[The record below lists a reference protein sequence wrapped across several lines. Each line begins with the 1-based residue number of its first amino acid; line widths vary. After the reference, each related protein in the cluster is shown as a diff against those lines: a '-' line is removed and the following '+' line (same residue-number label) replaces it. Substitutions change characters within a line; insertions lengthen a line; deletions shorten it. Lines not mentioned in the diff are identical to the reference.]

1 MTRGRRTALAALA
14 LIALGVAF
22 ALARPGGNGEDE
34 EAAPAAT
41 TTATESPAPAPPA
54 ETAAPAPE
62 TAPAETAAP
71 EPAPAETTPISAAP
85 KPLRIETKGGT
96 PVGGVREL
104 VVHAGDVVRFAVTSD
119 VAEEVH
125 VHGYDILKEVGP
137 AAPARFRFEATL
149 EGIYE
154 VELEGSGEPI
164 LELRVEP

>member
-34 EAAPAAT
+34 EAAPAVTAP
-41 TTATESPAPAPPA
+41 ATESPAPAPPV

-71 EPAPAETTPISAAP
+71 AETTAKPA
-85 KPLRIETKGGT
+85 PLRIETKGGT

-104 VVHAGDVVRFAVTSD
+104 VVQAGEAVRFTVTSD
-119 VAEEVH
+119 VPEEVH

-137 AAPARFRFEATL
+137 GAPARFRFEATL

>member
-71 EPAPAETTPISAAP
+71 AETTAKPA
-85 KPLRIETKGGT
+85 PLRIETKGGT

-104 VVHAGDVVRFAVTSD
+104 VVQAGEAVRFTVTSD
-119 VAEEVH
+119 VPEEVH
-125 VHGYDILKEVGP
+125 VHGYDILKEVAPG
-137 AAPARFRFEATL
+137 APARFRFEATL

-154 VELEGSGEPI
+154 VELERSGEPI

>member
-54 ETAAPAPE
+54 ETAAP
-62 TAPAETAAP
+62 AP

>member
-34 EAAPAAT
+34 EAAPAVTAP
-41 TTATESPAPAPPA
+41 ATESPAPAPPV

-71 EPAPAETTPISAAP
+71 AETTAKPA
-85 KPLRIETKGGT
+85 PLRIETKGGK

-104 VVHAGDVVRFAVTSD
+104 VVQAGDVVRFTVTSD

-137 AAPARFRFEATL
+137 GAPARFRFEATL

>member
-71 EPAPAETTPISAAP
+71 AETTAKPA
-85 KPLRIETKGGT
+85 PLRIETKGGT

-104 VVHAGDVVRFAVTSD
+104 VVQAGEAVRFTVTSD
-119 VAEEVH
+119 VPEEVH

-137 AAPARFRFEATL
+137 GAPARFRFEATL